1 MSNFLTRTRPAAPVR
16 MVHLGLGNFYRAH
29 QAWFTQ
35 RASDAADWGYAA
47 FEGRGNKIAPVLQAQ
62 DNVYTLAFAHASG
75 DEYERIDCISKTHVG
90 TDFDA
95 WTDYF
100 ARPEVAIASLTVTEA
115 GYLVSNGAL
124 DSGNEQFV
132 ADLAILKAGGN
143 SVISAPARLVAGL
156 RARRAAESGPMA
168 VMSCDN
174 LPNNGSVL
182 RAVVLD
188 AAKLVDP
195 TLATWISDNVSF
207 VTTMVD
213 RITPRVTDDDVARIN
228 AGIGAV
234 DGSPIVAEPFG
245 EWVISGDFPA
255 GRPNWES
262 AGVTFAA
269 DVEPHERRKLWLL
282 NGSHSLLAYVGLR
295 RGFTFVDEAMQ
306 DAVCDDTVVSWWEQA
321 IGQLEGDRTTLSVY
335 ADELRK
341 RYENPRIRYQLA
353 QIGTDGSLKIP
364 VRWIPGVKA
373 MRAAGVLPT
382 AAARGFAAYG
392 YYLHGDDVRDARKE
406 QLLGCVGGNVNE
418 TVRNFLGFVAPELLS
433 DSTLLACIDSEIAS
447 L

>member
-16 MVHLGLGNFYRAH
+16 MIHLGLGNFYRAH

-35 RASDAADWGYAA
+35 QASDAADWGYAA
-47 FEGRGNKIAPVLQAQ
+47 FEGRGNKIAPLLQAQ

-75 DEYERIDCISKTHVG
+75 DQYERIECISQTHVG

-100 ARPEVAIASLTVTEA
+100 SRPEVAIASLTVTEA

-124 DSGNEQFV
+124 DQGNDQFV
-132 ADLAILKAGGN
+132 ADLEVLKAGGN
-143 SVISAPARLVAGL
+143 AVITAPARLVAGL
-156 RARRAAESGPMA
+156 RARRAAEAGPMA

-174 LPNNGSVL
+174 LPDNGSVL
-182 RAVVLD
+182 RTVVLE
-188 AAKLVDP
+188 AAGLVEP
-195 TLATWISDNVSF
+195 ALAAWIRDNVSF

-228 AGIGAV
+228 DGIGTA
-234 DGSPIVAEPFG
+234 DASPIVAEPFG
-245 EWVISGDFPA
+245 EWVISGAFPA
-255 GRPNWES
+255 GRPDWES
-262 AGVTFAA
+262 AGVTFAP

-295 RGFTFVDEAMQ
+295 RGFTYVDEAMQ
-306 DAVCDDTVVSWWEQA
+306 DGVCEETVVTWWSQA
-321 IGQLEGDRTTLSVY
+321 IQQLDGDPAALTTY

-364 VRWIPGVKA
+364 VRWIPGLKA
-373 MRAAGVLPT
+373 MRADRVMPT
-382 AAARGFAAYG
+382 AAARGLAAYG
-392 YYLHGDDVRDARKE
+392 YYLHGNDVRDARKE
-406 QLLGCVGGNVNE
+406 QLRGCIGTNVGE
-418 TVRNFLGFVAPELLS
+418 TVRNFLGFVAPELLT
-433 DSTLLACIDSEIAS
+433 DAALLACIDEEIAA